1 MKLRQQFPRLGH
13 SDQYR
18 PMLGRSHHASEL
30 QALLGVLTIF
40 FYFGASHK
48 ISPLRAPNA
57 ESSKWFQAELKI
69 RRLPRAMPANTSQS
83 GISPPRNQSP
93 PKRRVGGT

>member
-1 MKLRQQFPRLGH
+1 MELRQQFPRLGH

-48 ISPLRAPNA
+48 ISPLRARNA

-69 RRLPRAMPANTSQS
+69 RRLPRAV
-83 GISPPRNQSP
+83 PREYKSIGNFATP
-93 PKRRVGGT
+93 